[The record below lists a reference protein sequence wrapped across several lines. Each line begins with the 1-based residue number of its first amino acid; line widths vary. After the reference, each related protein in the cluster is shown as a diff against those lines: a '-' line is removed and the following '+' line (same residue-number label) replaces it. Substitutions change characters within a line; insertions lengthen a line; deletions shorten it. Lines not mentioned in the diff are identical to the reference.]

1 MEIFLSILLAP
12 KDHMHMYVLRPCGP
26 VFRTTPPHPQAHSSQ
41 LFLPSF
47 PLVLSIC
54 LFLDPLRRRDSK
66 CRRCPPITVVHA
78 GIIAQKGLF
87 ARLVGQVATDLVAV
101 FFGLEGGDEVDAS
114 PHFLAGEFTAVVVLE
129 KALRRGGNRS
139 RRKL

>member
-1 MEIFLSILLAP
+1 MC
-12 KDHMHMYVLRPCGP
+12 MLRPCGP
-26 VFRTTPPHPQAHSSQ
+26 VFHTTPTHTPPPIHKPIPPNCS
-41 LFLPSF
+41 FPSF

-54 LFLDPLRRRDSK
+54 LFLDPLRRRNSK
-66 CRRCPPITVVHA
+66 CRRCPPITIVHA

-87 ARLVGQVATDLVAV
+87 ARLVCQVATDLVAV

-129 KALRRGGNRS
+129 KALRRGEGGG
-139 RRKL
+139 KQEQAEVV